1 MLPGGSMHPFGNEEA
16 YSAQELFRF
25 FCRNLCNG
33 RWELARACLPRLCEN
48 QAALGLDV
56 AQLLEAVASQPRHF
70 LGDGPYS
77 ANCLAMIC
85 LHELE
90 HLKGGALEGP
100 LRLLHQDVEFRLLLD
115 SCSCQIPA
123 DVIQNLYHCFQQTHC
138 LTRSEQHDPDV
149 HLSNES
155 KAFLQN
161 IIDQDSWIGHAII
174 SSLNAEMSHGSIHHP
189 ALQQLFVDSI
199 LGHLVELRKS
209 SNSDNPSDTSDCK
222 VGEIRERLY
231 SCVATLNLSAP
242 TRTVDLERLFLELHD
257 ACHGAESILSE
268 TRLLSCLLRQGN
280 NFLVKYYCA
289 VVDEEH
295 RKKSVHENAVFSA
308 VEGDVAYGDL
318 QEGEKMVLSLMSH
331 PDRARTWKELYFYCI
346 ANGKHFLELIVMAAL
361 QLVKR
366 GDLGTLGQL
375 LSGELEP
382 LCRLVLLL
390 GWTHC
395 STPESAREL
404 LRTLHCDRGVHGDR
418 LLANACNSL
427 ASQVDVL
434 QWCIRKSSKN
444 LSVHDL
450 ARHLHSQEQHSTLYQ
465 LHHLTDLL
473 GLHEAE
479 VLALLLKPMVTDTDQ
494 DAETSS
500 ELPTLDQQRNVALF
514 HSFCAMKH
522 AISALCLK
530 HFPSRRPSISHESN
544 TSQTV
549 TNLCSSNQDVTEKDA
564 ERTTSSLEGPTS
576 GEGCPSPLDDAETN
590 LNSLDCP
597 VEDFSTIEWHFE
609 QCHSHLKQIAPPN
622 LRLEVMENIFSLLFV
637 TFEDLAG
644 EGVGTESDSEE
655 YVEDAT
661 FDQWAAESLESSVD
675 ILSCSPPDLDD
686 QTSQTRA
693 ELQKMSL
700 QSSTLSNKSPTSHG
714 TSTET
719 SAEID
724 AEIAD
729 TSQSNP
735 QKVKAALKRFAF
747 SLKRKSGFI
756 VDEHFTHSILCL
768 LEESLETLKDEGC
781 PTQSTLQLVDSVVSS
796 VSMDFFSH
804 RLSRLS
810 NYISE
815 AHWRY
820 RLIFANHFTG
830 PHKGPD
836 FTRELK
842 RKRFKGKRSTQSQHK
857 EWSECIKEAWNS
869 DIPTSAAECS
879 SGGSERTGQSR
890 LNERSSLRQE
900 SRIIPLMLTPPE
912 SLLTACIL
920 QENYAQAQQ
929 VVAMFGLG
937 SAQSLDELRFAEEYG
952 ARVAELQRLE
962 VQAKA
967 VLPARR
973 VPSPN
978 EPLDVLQS
986 IATAAAAGV
995 ASTSVVGSVERLMTL
1010 VPDHF
1015 PLPPALAEA
1024 ADAGVGAPGRDAA
1037 LLRRRLAECP
1047 PPALV
1052 AFDLACTRS
1061 TSWKTCRTLL
1071 EVAERR
1077 LLAGTVAESRGKKGD
1092 HKASTG
1098 TSIRGFPT
1106 FLKQVSKI
1114 INHTQPSGVSD
1125 DADLSSHFNVS
1136 VSELLLAHPGPLSA
1150 EHMETQLV
1158 DRARADCM
1166 LLRIFEAVSTQNV
1179 QGDVVAHLLKNWA
1192 KAPSGD
1198 SESVRHLIKQ
1208 LLKVMDPQEVLGQ
1221 PTEPAPAYLHRLFD
1235 YLNVL
1240 SMIIIRS
1247 QGRETDSSANVKPTN
1262 TLVLL
1267 QKRPVDLLSQLLFE
1281 EQTLPSRLEV
1291 LIKEECPPLAL
1302 NLRRVILDSCCRP
1315 LPLGGASPRV
1325 ANATLAAQLEA
1336 MLHGAVASCLPAQL
1350 ELLPLS
1356 SGQKAEDTGE
1366 SSQSVCQYSL
1376 TAATLAYLKEVSP
1389 LLAMVACLTGDK
1401 RPGDKRKEKKN
1412 KKERPLEITS
1422 LRREL
1427 QHLMLNDFP
1436 VLHEYLSSTAALL
1449 GHPPILGLVTEGQTK
1464 GEDLCECWP
1473 GCDCCPLLLCGLHD
1487 ERSAAVIA
1495 RAFEVAMSAQDW
1507 ARALKLLNRFG
1518 REDAEW
1524 DRLRDAL
1531 LCCAAA
1537 TDKEGWRFL
1546 LMMRGSEVRARVA
1559 LWGLERWPAEQC
1571 LDLLELCISQGDTA
1585 PHLQEQLKLKHREI
1599 TLYSTIQ
1606 NFSIL
1611 ENCTSWTDVVK
1622 ESIQDPARVLEGLLK
1637 VKKFAVCREWAQ
1649 LYTVGADCLLKIV
1662 EEEVAHLLEKGDT
1675 EHAQHLLE
1683 SLGEVQTCQSVCE
1696 RLLEQFRSVTAS
1708 HFLSDYLSTHFLPS
1722 MSPEQRKLTQT
1733 IWIGTQLLL
1742 DLPQSVHVHYQEL
1755 VSAPMLLLEQLL
1767 MNMRV
1772 NWAEGAVRTLRTL
1785 LIGRFVDITS
1795 EDVDVLLSTYASKA
1809 LEFPYVSQ
1817 RSRSRQDS
1825 NGSTPDSGMSKFG
1838 SSPEATK
1845 SGSQASDKDGSSPD
1859 GSVGSIPGPRTS
1871 TPVERR
1877 ASRAV
1882 RTNSWSPPATV
1893 PTKNDWVLDEKAR
1906 VCMACQQETFSMFN
1920 RRHHC
1925 RRCGRVVCTSC
1936 SSRTMVVDTYNSG
1949 PVRVCSQCYDY
1960 FQSDGPTEGESPIEG
1975 EPGQEEVA
1983 DSPLQIVL
1991 QAGEDNVWS
2000 MSLNTST
2007 SQRIREEF
2015 YYDQAPSASL
2025 CVALLKLH
2033 SNVVQCSHQL
2043 IEHCRELSLTLN
2055 EPEVDSVLVI
2065 GIMRNLLFNAKMMFS
2080 SAGHSQDLGVCDS
2093 YISRVDVLKILV
2105 SASYR
2110 LIPSLYD
2117 ILRPSAV
2124 TRLRDQLI
2132 QDERYLL
2139 AIEVSTKCGLDTSG
2153 VWSFWGMACMRAGC
2167 LSSAREKFSRCM
2179 RPPPDLNQTSMGS
2192 IVLQEVVQHLESTMP
2207 GSLSMDDDVLASLNE
2222 LELLLKVEGS
2232 PVAAPHSPKAPPR
2245 DTRLEECLFY
2255 LQHYGTYLS
2264 LVSFYG
2270 RHGRYHEALTFLL
2283 EKNCAEHVF
2292 VEGLFVPCLGKGQLD
2307 VLEKHLEELDP
2318 SLQRWRKYLIAACKS
2333 MDNKNMPNVLYALQC
2348 FMKDNVRAAMTCINF
2363 FRKGANSY
2371 AELATRLDFLE
2382 RAKNHLN
2389 VALSEQQVKAPTSGP
2404 AASRILPGSSSTPS
2418 QNAPFTLKM
2427 SKIELSRNI
2436 RRIELQ
2442 VEVTRFLS
2450 QYDTARARPPPT
2462 LFDDNNVKSE
2472 VACLLMLSGGN
2483 VEVGF
2488 GNAFRI
2494 IQEFQLPALT
2504 VYTRVARRL
2513 VEERQ
2518 LHEVET
2524 LLRNVSESGSADP
2537 NDCDSIA
2544 LDTVRAVAAATA
2556 AQPGTGQLQA
2566 KEIENLIMKI
2576 KNNSAKIEAHLLC
2589 GKLRA
2594 AYLVAVKL
2602 PGRDASRWVETIRKR
2617 AAELEQAVMVELC
2630 ERWLSTHGDTAPPPG
2645 QSKT

>member
-1 MLPGGSMHPFGNEEA
+1 SMHPFGNEEA
-16 YSAQELFRF
+16 YSAQELFSF

-48 QAALGLDV
+48 QASLGLDV
-56 AQLLEAVASQPRHF
+56 AQLLEAVATQPHYF
-70 LGDGPYS
+70 LCIFLNLSPCVIYFQHVVFHDF
-77 ANCLAMIC
+77 
-85 LHELE
+85 LHRNNKL
-90 HLKGGALEGP
+90 HNK
-100 LRLLHQDVEFRLLLD
+100 LLHQDVEFRLLLD

-123 DVIQNLYHCFQQTHC
+123 DVAQNLYHCFQQTHC
-138 LTRSEQHDPDV
+138 LTGSEQHDPDV
-149 HLSNES
+149 HLSKES
-155 KAFLQN
+155 KAFLQK
-161 IIDQDSWIGHAII
+161 IIDQDPWIGHAII

-209 SNSDNPSDTSDCK
+209 SNLDNPSDTSDCK
-222 VGEIRERLY
+222 VREIRERLY

-242 TRTVDLERLFLELHD
+242 ARTVDLERLFLELHD

-280 NFLVKYYCA
+280 NFLVKHYCA

-295 RKKSVHENAVFSA
+295 RKKSVHENALFSA
-308 VEGDVAYGDL
+308 VEGDD
-318 QEGEKMVLSLMSH
+318 EGEKMVLSLMSH

-444 LSVHDL
+444 LSVQDL

-479 VLALLLKPMVTDTDQ
+479 VLAVLLKPMVTDTAIEQ

-530 HFPSRRPSISHESN
+530 HLPSRRPSISHETN

-549 TNLCSSNQDVTEKDA
+549 TNRCSSNQDITD
-564 ERTTSSLEGPTS
+564 
-576 GEGCPSPLDDAETN
+576 
-590 LNSLDCP
+590 LDCP

-609 QCHSHLKQIAPPN
+609 QCHSHLKQISPPN

-644 EGVGTESDSEE
+644 EGVGTESDSE
-655 YVEDAT
+655 D
-661 FDQWAAESLESSVD
+661 VD

-719 SAEID
+719 SAKID

-729 TSQSNP
+729 ASQSNP

-756 VDEHFTHSILCL
+756 VDEHSTHSILCL
-768 LEESLETLKDEGC
+768 LEESLETIKDEGC

-820 RLIFANHFTG
+820 RLIFANRCTAFQPLEVLHPKVLRPSISHESNT
-830 PHKGPD
+830 
-836 FTRELK
+836 
-842 RKRFKGKRSTQSQHK
+842 SQTVTNRC
-857 EWSECIKEAWNS
+857 SSNQ
-869 DIPTSAAECS
+869 DITEKDAERTTSSLEECS

-890 LNERSSLRQE
+890 LNERSSSRQE

-967 VLPARR
+967 ALPARR

-995 ASTSVVGSVERLMTL
+995 ASTSVVGSVERLLTL
-1010 VPDHF
+1010 VPDYF

-1024 ADAGVGAPGRDAA
+1024 ADAGVGVPSRDAA

-1114 INHTQPSGVSD
+1114 INHTQPSGASD
-1125 DADLSSHFNVS
+1125 EADLSSHFNVS
-1136 VSELLLAHPGPLSA
+1136 VSELLLACPGPLSA
-1150 EHMETQLV
+1150 EHMETQLT

-1166 LLRIFEAVSTQNV
+1166 LLRIFEAVGTQNV

-1192 KAPSGD
+1192 KAPSGE
-1198 SESVRHLIKQ
+1198 SESIRHLIKQ

-1247 QGRETDSSANVKPTN
+1247 QGRETDSLANVKPTN

-1267 QKRPVDLLSQLLFE
+1267 QKRPVELLSQLLFE

-1302 NLRRVILDSCCRP
+1302 NLRRVILDCCCRP
-1315 LPLGGASPRV
+1315 LPLGGASQSP
-1325 ANATLAAQLEA
+1325 ANATLAAQVEA
-1336 MLHGAVASCLPAQL
+1336 ILHGAVGSCLPAQL
-1350 ELLPLS
+1350 ELLRLS
-1356 SGQKAEDTGE
+1356 PGQKAEDTSE
-1366 SSQSVCQYSL
+1366 SSQNVCQYSL
-1376 TAATLAYLKEVSP
+1376 TAVTLAYLKEVSP

-1449 GHPPILGLVTEGQTK
+1449 GHPPTLRVFGGTTIR
-1464 GEDLCECWP
+1464 
-1473 GCDCCPLLLCGLHD
+1473 CDCCPLLLCGLHD

-1495 RAFEVAMSAQDW
+1495 RAFEAAMSAQDW
-1507 ARALKLLNRFG
+1507 ARALKLLDRFG

-1546 LMMRGSEVRARVA
+1546 LMVRGSEVRARVA

-1571 LDLLELCISQGDTA
+1571 LDLLELCMSQGDTA
-1585 PHLQEQLKLKHREI
+1585 PDLQEQLKLKHREI
-1599 TLYSTIQ
+1599 TLYIKILKIQ

-1637 VKKFAVCREWAQ
+1637 VQKFAVCREWAQ
-1649 LYTVGADCLLKIV
+1649 LYSVGADCLLKIV

-1722 MSPEQRKLTQT
+1722 MSPEQKKLTQT
-1733 IWIGTQLLL
+1733 IWIGTQ
-1742 DLPQSVHVHYQEL
+1742 V
-1755 VSAPMLLLEQLL
+1755 
-1767 MNMRV
+1767 
-1772 NWAEGAVRTLRTL
+1772 
-1785 LIGRFVDITS
+1785 
-1795 EDVDVLLSTYASKA
+1795 
-1809 LEFPYVSQ
+1809 
-1817 RSRSRQDS
+1817 
-1825 NGSTPDSGMSKFG
+1825 
-1838 SSPEATK
+1838 
-1845 SGSQASDKDGSSPD
+1845 
-1859 GSVGSIPGPRTS
+1859 
-1871 TPVERR
+1871 
-1877 ASRAV
+1877 
-1882 RTNSWSPPATV
+1882 
-1893 PTKNDWVLDEKAR
+1893 
-1906 VCMACQQETFSMFN
+1906 
-1920 RRHHC
+1920 
-1925 RRCGRVVCTSC
+1925 
-1936 SSRTMVVDTYNSG
+1936 
-1949 PVRVCSQCYDY
+1949 
-1960 FQSDGPTEGESPIEG
+1960 
-1975 EPGQEEVA
+1975 
-1983 DSPLQIVL
+1983 
-1991 QAGEDNVWS
+1991 
-2000 MSLNTST
+2000 
-2007 SQRIREEF
+2007 
-2015 YYDQAPSASL
+2015 
-2025 CVALLKLH
+2025 
-2033 SNVVQCSHQL
+2033 
-2043 IEHCRELSLTLN
+2043 
-2055 EPEVDSVLVI
+2055 
-2065 GIMRNLLFNAKMMFS
+2065 
-2080 SAGHSQDLGVCDS
+2080 
-2093 YISRVDVLKILV
+2093 
-2105 SASYR
+2105 
-2110 LIPSLYD
+2110 
-2117 ILRPSAV
+2117 
-2124 TRLRDQLI
+2124 
-2132 QDERYLL
+2132 
-2139 AIEVSTKCGLDTSG
+2139 
-2153 VWSFWGMACMRAGC
+2153 
-2167 LSSAREKFSRCM
+2167 
-2179 RPPPDLNQTSMGS
+2179 
-2192 IVLQEVVQHLESTMP
+2192 
-2207 GSLSMDDDVLASLNE
+2207 
-2222 LELLLKVEGS
+2222 
-2232 PVAAPHSPKAPPR
+2232 
-2245 DTRLEECLFY
+2245 
-2255 LQHYGTYLS
+2255 
-2264 LVSFYG
+2264 
-2270 RHGRYHEALTFLL
+2270 
-2283 EKNCAEHVF
+2283 
-2292 VEGLFVPCLGKGQLD
+2292 
-2307 VLEKHLEELDP
+2307 
-2318 SLQRWRKYLIAACKS
+2318 
-2333 MDNKNMPNVLYALQC
+2333 
-2348 FMKDNVRAAMTCINF
+2348 
-2363 FRKGANSY
+2363 
-2371 AELATRLDFLE
+2371 
-2382 RAKNHLN
+2382 
-2389 VALSEQQVKAPTSGP
+2389 
-2404 AASRILPGSSSTPS
+2404 
-2418 QNAPFTLKM
+2418 
-2427 SKIELSRNI
+2427 
-2436 RRIELQ
+2436 
-2442 VEVTRFLS
+2442 
-2450 QYDTARARPPPT
+2450 
-2462 LFDDNNVKSE
+2462 
-2472 VACLLMLSGGN
+2472 
-2483 VEVGF
+2483 
-2488 GNAFRI
+2488 
-2494 IQEFQLPALT
+2494 
-2504 VYTRVARRL
+2504 
-2513 VEERQ
+2513 
-2518 LHEVET
+2518 
-2524 LLRNVSESGSADP
+2524 
-2537 NDCDSIA
+2537 
-2544 LDTVRAVAAATA
+2544 
-2556 AQPGTGQLQA
+2556 
-2566 KEIENLIMKI
+2566 
-2576 KNNSAKIEAHLLC
+2576 
-2589 GKLRA
+2589 
-2594 AYLVAVKL
+2594 
-2602 PGRDASRWVETIRKR
+2602 
-2617 AAELEQAVMVELC
+2617 
-2630 ERWLSTHGDTAPPPG
+2630 
-2645 QSKT
+2645 

>member
-1 MLPGGSMHPFGNEEA
+1 SMHPFGNEEA
-16 YSAQELFRF
+16 YSAQELFSF

-48 QAALGLDV
+48 QASLGLDV
-56 AQLLEAVASQPRHF
+56 AQLLEAVATQPHYF
-70 LGDGPYS
+70 LGDCPYS

-123 DVIQNLYHCFQQTHC
+123 DVAQNLYHCFQQTHC
-138 LTRSEQHDPDV
+138 LTGSEQHDPDV
-149 HLSNES
+149 HLSKES
-155 KAFLQN
+155 KAFLQK
-161 IIDQDSWIGHAII
+161 IIDQDPWIGHAII

-209 SNSDNPSDTSDCK
+209 SNLDNPSDTSDCK
-222 VGEIRERLY
+222 

-242 TRTVDLERLFLELHD
+242 ARTVDLERLFLELHD

-280 NFLVKYYCA
+280 NFLVKHYCA

-295 RKKSVHENAVFSA
+295 RKNAA
-308 VEGDVAYGDL
+308 AYGDL

-444 LSVHDL
+444 LSVQDL

-479 VLALLLKPMVTDTDQ
+479 VLAVLLKPMVTDTAIEQ

-530 HFPSRRPSISHESN
+530 HLPSRRPSISHETN
-544 TSQTV
+544 TT
-549 TNLCSSNQDVTEKDA
+549 
-564 ERTTSSLEGPTS
+564 
-576 GEGCPSPLDDAETN
+576 LDNAETN

-609 QCHSHLKQIAPPN
+609 QCHSHLKQISPPN

-661 FDQWAAESLESSVD
+661 FDQWAAESLESK
-675 ILSCSPPDLDD
+675 
-686 QTSQTRA
+686 
-693 ELQKMSL
+693 LQKMSL

-719 SAEID
+719 SAKID

-729 TSQSNP
+729 ASQSNP

-756 VDEHFTHSILCL
+756 VDEHSTHSILCL
-768 LEESLETLKDEGC
+768 LEESLETIKDEGC

-820 RLIFANHFTG
+820 RLIFANRCT
-830 PHKGPD
+830 
-836 FTRELK
+836 ELK
-842 RKRFKGKRSTQSQHK
+842 RKRSKGKRSTQSQHK
-857 EWSECIKEAWNS
+857 ALTRAELQKMSLQSSTLSNKS
-869 DIPTSAAECS
+869 PTSHGTSTETSAKCS

-890 LNERSSLRQE
+890 LNERSSSRQE

-967 VLPARR
+967 ALPARR

-995 ASTSVVGSVERLMTL
+995 ASTSVVGSVERLLTL
-1010 VPDHF
+1010 VPDYF

-1024 ADAGVGAPGRDAA
+1024 ADAGVGVPSRDAA

-1114 INHTQPSGVSD
+1114 INHTQPSGASD
-1125 DADLSSHFNVS
+1125 EADLSSHFNVS
-1136 VSELLLAHPGPLSA
+1136 VSELLLACPGPLSA
-1150 EHMETQLV
+1150 EHMETQLT

-1166 LLRIFEAVSTQNV
+1166 LLRIFEAVGTQSVCSQKLFNLIKNT
-1179 QGDVVAHLLKNWA
+1179 QNWA
-1192 KAPSGD
+1192 KAPSGE
-1198 SESVRHLIKQ
+1198 SESIRHLIKQ

-1247 QGRETDSSANVKPTN
+1247 QGRETDSLANVKPTN

-1267 QKRPVDLLSQLLFE
+1267 QKRPVELLSQLLFE

-1302 NLRRVILDSCCRP
+1302 NLRRVILDCCCRP
-1315 LPLGGASPRV
+1315 LPLGGASQSP
-1325 ANATLAAQLEA
+1325 ANATLAAQVEA
-1336 MLHGAVASCLPAQL
+1336 ILHGAVGSCLPAQL
-1350 ELLPLS
+1350 ELLRLS
-1356 SGQKAEDTGE
+1356 PGQKAEDTSE
-1366 SSQSVCQYSL
+1366 SSQNVCQYSL
-1376 TAATLAYLKEVSP
+1376 TAVTLAYLKEVSP

-1449 GHPPILGLVTEGQTK
+1449 GHPPTLRVFGGTTS
-1464 GEDLCECWP
+1464 
-1473 GCDCCPLLLCGLHD
+1473 CDCCPLLLCGLHD

-1495 RAFEVAMSAQDW
+1495 RAFEAAMSAQDW
-1507 ARALKLLNRFG
+1507 ARALKLLDRFG

-1546 LMMRGSEVRARVA
+1546 LMVRGSEVRARVA

-1571 LDLLELCISQGDTA
+1571 LDLLELCMSQGDTA
-1585 PHLQEQLKLKHREI
+1585 PDLQEQLKLKHREI
-1599 TLYSTIQ
+1599 TLYIKILKIQ

-1637 VKKFAVCREWAQ
+1637 VQKFAVCREWAQ
-1649 LYTVGADCLLKIV
+1649 LYSVGADCLLKIV

-1722 MSPEQRKLTQT
+1722 MSPEQKKLTQT
-1733 IWIGTQLLL
+1733 IWIGTQ
-1742 DLPQSVHVHYQEL
+1742 V
-1755 VSAPMLLLEQLL
+1755 
-1767 MNMRV
+1767 
-1772 NWAEGAVRTLRTL
+1772 
-1785 LIGRFVDITS
+1785 
-1795 EDVDVLLSTYASKA
+1795 
-1809 LEFPYVSQ
+1809 
-1817 RSRSRQDS
+1817 
-1825 NGSTPDSGMSKFG
+1825 
-1838 SSPEATK
+1838 
-1845 SGSQASDKDGSSPD
+1845 
-1859 GSVGSIPGPRTS
+1859 
-1871 TPVERR
+1871 
-1877 ASRAV
+1877 
-1882 RTNSWSPPATV
+1882 
-1893 PTKNDWVLDEKAR
+1893 
-1906 VCMACQQETFSMFN
+1906 
-1920 RRHHC
+1920 
-1925 RRCGRVVCTSC
+1925 
-1936 SSRTMVVDTYNSG
+1936 
-1949 PVRVCSQCYDY
+1949 
-1960 FQSDGPTEGESPIEG
+1960 
-1975 EPGQEEVA
+1975 
-1983 DSPLQIVL
+1983 
-1991 QAGEDNVWS
+1991 
-2000 MSLNTST
+2000 
-2007 SQRIREEF
+2007 
-2015 YYDQAPSASL
+2015 
-2025 CVALLKLH
+2025 
-2033 SNVVQCSHQL
+2033 
-2043 IEHCRELSLTLN
+2043 
-2055 EPEVDSVLVI
+2055 
-2065 GIMRNLLFNAKMMFS
+2065 
-2080 SAGHSQDLGVCDS
+2080 
-2093 YISRVDVLKILV
+2093 
-2105 SASYR
+2105 
-2110 LIPSLYD
+2110 
-2117 ILRPSAV
+2117 
-2124 TRLRDQLI
+2124 
-2132 QDERYLL
+2132 
-2139 AIEVSTKCGLDTSG
+2139 
-2153 VWSFWGMACMRAGC
+2153 
-2167 LSSAREKFSRCM
+2167 
-2179 RPPPDLNQTSMGS
+2179 
-2192 IVLQEVVQHLESTMP
+2192 
-2207 GSLSMDDDVLASLNE
+2207 
-2222 LELLLKVEGS
+2222 
-2232 PVAAPHSPKAPPR
+2232 
-2245 DTRLEECLFY
+2245 
-2255 LQHYGTYLS
+2255 
-2264 LVSFYG
+2264 
-2270 RHGRYHEALTFLL
+2270 
-2283 EKNCAEHVF
+2283 
-2292 VEGLFVPCLGKGQLD
+2292 
-2307 VLEKHLEELDP
+2307 
-2318 SLQRWRKYLIAACKS
+2318 
-2333 MDNKNMPNVLYALQC
+2333 
-2348 FMKDNVRAAMTCINF
+2348 
-2363 FRKGANSY
+2363 
-2371 AELATRLDFLE
+2371 
-2382 RAKNHLN
+2382 
-2389 VALSEQQVKAPTSGP
+2389 
-2404 AASRILPGSSSTPS
+2404 
-2418 QNAPFTLKM
+2418 
-2427 SKIELSRNI
+2427 
-2436 RRIELQ
+2436 
-2442 VEVTRFLS
+2442 
-2450 QYDTARARPPPT
+2450 
-2462 LFDDNNVKSE
+2462 
-2472 VACLLMLSGGN
+2472 
-2483 VEVGF
+2483 
-2488 GNAFRI
+2488 
-2494 IQEFQLPALT
+2494 
-2504 VYTRVARRL
+2504 
-2513 VEERQ
+2513 
-2518 LHEVET
+2518 
-2524 LLRNVSESGSADP
+2524 
-2537 NDCDSIA
+2537 
-2544 LDTVRAVAAATA
+2544 
-2556 AQPGTGQLQA
+2556 
-2566 KEIENLIMKI
+2566 
-2576 KNNSAKIEAHLLC
+2576 
-2589 GKLRA
+2589 
-2594 AYLVAVKL
+2594 
-2602 PGRDASRWVETIRKR
+2602 
-2617 AAELEQAVMVELC
+2617 
-2630 ERWLSTHGDTAPPPG
+2630 
-2645 QSKT
+2645 